1 MKQVQ
6 QLEILKRLIAIPS
19 VNGREA
25 AVADY
30 LTKLFIPY
38 QDQIQIERVTYAPG
52 RDNLVIT
59 AGQGAK
65 TLGLAG
71 HMDVVP
77 PEIWLSGRLIPL
89 KPRLRPVVYT
99 GGARVT

>member
-6 QLEILKRLIAIPS
+6 QLEILKHLIAIPS

-30 LTKLFIPY
+30 LTKLFTPY

-59 AGQGAK
+59 AGQGTK

-71 HMDVVP
+71 HMDVVAP
-77 PEIWLSGRLIPL
+77 RRSGSVDNRSL
-89 KPRLRPVVYT
+89 
-99 GGARVT
+99 